1 MSDVF
6 KLGMIIFAGMVLFS
20 LVGMMLIAV
29 IAVEIE
35 LWKMRRKVKKEIRD
49 L

>member
-6 KLGMIIFAGMVLFS
+6 KLGIIIFAGMVLFS